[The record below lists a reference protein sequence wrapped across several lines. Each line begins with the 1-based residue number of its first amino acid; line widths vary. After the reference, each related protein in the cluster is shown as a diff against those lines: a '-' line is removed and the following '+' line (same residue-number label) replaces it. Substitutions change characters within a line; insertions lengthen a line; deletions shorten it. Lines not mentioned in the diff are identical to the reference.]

1 MPSGG
6 ILAAFP
12 AHLRSRV
19 TVLPFVSRDRHVE
32 ILDQHDVFIFP
43 SLSEGFGSALAEVMA
58 SGMPCVTTFTGM
70 ASDWLEHGR
79 NCLLMPMR
87 SPTGL
92 ARAVERLLQDAELR
106 RVLGTSAQLTARQW
120 TWERFARETA
130 VRYEE
135 RLTRLKELG

>member
-1 MPSGG
+1 MAFS
-6 ILAAFP
+6 AEFP
-12 AHLRSRV
+12 ADLRPRV

-43 SLSEGFGSALAEVMA
+43 SLSEGFGSALAEAMA

-70 ASDWLEHGR
+70 ANDWLEHGR
-79 NCLLMPMR
+79 NCLLVPMR

-92 ARAVERLLQDAELR
+92 ARAVERLLGDAELR
-106 RVLGTSAQLTARQW
+106 RVLGTGAQRTAQQW

-130 VRYEE
+130 ARYEE
-135 RLTRLKELG
+135 RLARLKGHG